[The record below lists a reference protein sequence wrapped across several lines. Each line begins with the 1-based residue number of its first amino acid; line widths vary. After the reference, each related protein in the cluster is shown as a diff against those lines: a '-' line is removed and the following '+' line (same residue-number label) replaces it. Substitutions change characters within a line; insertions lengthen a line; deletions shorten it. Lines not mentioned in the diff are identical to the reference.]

1 MECEWGG
8 PLVDDLCLTQAGI
21 AEDPLDSALDIVEAL
36 REKFSRDDVMAA
48 IDAAGLRDATDPPL
62 EQEALTVVEL
72 LDNALDAQATF
83 QQSASSVQAILA
95 HEKGHM
101 LQHLLQTATWKA
113 KEGPRLLGWGIGC
126 GQG

>member
-1 MECEWGG
+1 MEWCGVECEWGG
-8 PLVDDLCLTQAGI
+8 PLVNDLYLTQAGI
-21 AEDPLDSALDIVEAL
+21 EDPLDSALDVLEAL

-72 LDNALDAQATF
+72 LDKALDAHATF
-83 QQSASSVQAILA
+83 EQSASSVQAILA

-113 KEGPRLLGWGIGC
+113 KEGNLP
-126 GQG
+126 

>member
-1 MECEWGG
+1 MDV
-8 PLVDDLCLTQAGI
+8 L
-21 AEDPLDSALDIVEAL
+21 EAL

-62 EQEALTVVEL
+62 EQEALTVVQL
-72 LDNALDAQATF
+72 LDNALDAHATF
-83 QQSASSVQAILA
+83 EQSASSVQAILA

-113 KEGPRLLGWGIGC
+113 KEGNLP
-126 GQG
+126 